1 LDTFPETD
9 YTHARDIYMRYW
21 EQVEREF
28 ELSYFPNVTMGWD
41 PSPRTVQSDAYLNA
55 GYPFTTT
62 LANNTP
68 QRFAEALLL
77 AKRRLEQRPVER
89 RILTLNAWNEWTEG
103 SYLEPDTTWGTAY
116 LKAIQATFR

>member
-1 LDTFPETD
+1 
-9 YTHARDIYMRYW
+9 MRYW

-28 ELSYFPNVTMGWD
+28 ELSYLPNVTMGWD

-68 QRFAEALLL
+68 QQFAEALLL

-103 SYLEPDTTWGTAY
+103 SYLEPDTEWGTAY